1 MYVIMQ
7 IWIYLIIAM
16 LLGAVLAWAFKFCEC
31 NKAELQSELDAAK
44 AERDELAERLAGRPT
59 GSNARDDAR
68 VAALEAE
75 LEEANKKLA
84 LAGAGGG
91 ALGLAAASSNNDE
104 VDTIRARNSFLE
116 ARVKFLE
123 DGFKKPNSDAPV
135 DNTNFVVSEAG
146 SMNSQE
152 LEAAIIAAGDGVQ
165 PKSVEAGADAD
176 DLLLIDGV
184 GPKNNEW
191 LKKNGIYYFWQ
202 IATMNVSELAWL
214 ANNLPNFGSRVYRE
228 NWVSQCANLA
238 KGLPPR

>member
-16 LLGAVLAWAFKFCEC
+16 LLGAVLAWAFKLCEC

-84 LAGAGGG
+84 LASAGGG

-135 DNTNFVVSEAG
+135 DNTNFEVSEAG
-146 SMNSQE
+146 SMNAQE

-165 PKSVEAGADAD
+165 PKAAEAGTDAD